1 MKSIV
6 FVFCCRL
13 VFCLVVSGPALLAPL
28 SAMAASSA
36 PDIINIIH
44 SAYPDAR
51 ILKQR
56 EDIWQ
61 GESVTEVEL
70 RTAEGK
76 RLEIT
81 VSKLGEILDI
91 EEESELPFIGGS
103 LTLGL
108 GGHWE
113 SAFYKGEDS
122 EFNPAPFLHYENGPF
137 EIQAYGGLSAM
148 YSFYEFNG
156 FYFAAK
162 AVYENDQGYDAE
174 ESKYLSGMDEL
185 DDVLNAGLQ
194 IGKRMG
200 KWSADLE
207 VLQDVSG
214 EHKGQQ
220 ASLEISRQ
228 IDIGKFTFRPGIS
241 LGWMSS
247 KMVEYYYG
255 VGSHEVRSDRPL
267 YSPSAGF
274 EAGVELFFQR
284 ELFHNFSLIGQ
295 VQLSL
300 PTGEIKDSPL
310 VDENY
315 QVGAVLGIAY
325 DF

>member
-1 MKSIV
+1 MKSTV

-13 VFCLVVSGPALLAPL
+13 VFCFLVSGPALLAPV
-28 SAMAASSA
+28 SARAAFPE
-36 PDIINIIH
+36 PDIADIIH
-44 SAYPDAR
+44 GAYPDAR
-51 ILKQR
+51 ILEQR
-56 EDIWQ
+56 EDTWQ
-61 GESVTEVEL
+61 GQSVTEVEV

-76 RLEIT
+76 TLDIT
-81 VSKLGEILDI
+81 VSELGDILEI

-122 EFNPAPFLHYENGPF
+122 EFNPAPFLRYEKGPL
-137 EIQAYGGLSAM
+137 ELQAYDGLCAM
-148 YSFYEFNG
+148 YSFYEFKG
-156 FYFAAK
+156 FHFTAK
-162 AVYENDQGYDAE
+162 VTYENDQGYDAE
-174 ESKYLSGMDEL
+174 DNTYLSGMDEL
-185 DDVLNAGLQ
+185 DDLFHVGIQ
-194 IGKRMG
+194 IGKSMG

-207 VLQDVSG
+207 ILQDVSG

-247 KMVEYYYG
+247 KMVDYYYG
-255 VGSHEVRSDRPL
+255 VGSHEIRPDRPL

-274 EAGVELFFQR
+274 EAGIELFFKR
-284 ELFHNFSLIGQ
+284 ALFHNFSLIGE
-295 VQLSL
+295 VELRL
-300 PTGEIKDSPL
+300 PTGDIRDSPL
-310 VDENY
+310 VDEDY
-315 QVGAVLGIAY
+315 QVGAVIGIAY